1 MAQIRM
7 ENVTVSYGDKKVLDN
22 ISIKVNDGECFS
34 VLGPSAC
41 GKTTLARAI
50 CGFNK
55 IESGE
60 IYIGN
65 TLFSSKPKNVNVAVE
80 KRGIG
85 VVFQDYAVWP
95 HMTVF
100 ENVMYPLKKRRVKK
114 ADAIKRANKAIEQVR
129 MKEYMNR
136 LPSQLSGG
144 QQQRVAIA
152 RALVSS
158 TDIII
163 LDEPIT
169 NLDANLRE
177 EMRFEIMELQKKNNI
192 TFVYITQDQ
201 SDAMA
206 ISDNMMIMDKEGKIR
221 QTGQPEEIFKN
232 PADSFVFKF
241 LGTSNF
247 LPVYRDGNA
256 FYVKTDS
263 GYSLLEHT
271 IPKELAEKDT
281 IYMASRP
288 MEVDLAADGD
298 IKGKI
303 KNTTFLGN
311 MYDYRVMLADHELRV
326 QKDAFEV
333 QKQGIFKPGDAC
345 AVKFNNYHYYG
356 EA

>member
-1 MAQIRM
+1 M

-55 IESGE
+55 IETGE
-60 IYIGN
+60 IYIGD

-114 ADAIKRANKAIEQVR
+114 AEAIKRANRAIEQVR
-129 MKEYMNR
+129 MKDYMNR

-206 ISDNMMIMDKEGKIR
+206 ISDNMMIMDKEGRIR

-241 LGTSNF
+241 LGTSNL
-247 LPVYRDGNA
+247 LPVYRSGNA
-256 FYVKTDS
+256 FYIKTDS

-271 IPKELAEKDT
+271 IPKEIAVKDT

-288 MEVDLAADGD
+288 MDVDLTADGS

-311 MYDYRVMLADHELRV
+311 MYDYRVMLSDFELRI

-333 QKQGIFKPGDAC
+333 QKQGVFKPGDTC
-345 AVKFNNYHYYG
+345 AVKFNNYHYYT